1 MARKFARS
9 FIKNDI
15 IYMNFQFIYE
25 NSILLSLLKIVA
37 LEFAMHI
44 LTIFTYSLIFI
55 LVRHWKTCFLQ
66 PRLF

>member
-1 MARKFARS
+1 
-9 FIKNDI
+9 
-15 IYMNFQFIYE
+15 MNFQFIYE

-55 LVRHWKTCFLQ
+55 PGVIGKYAFYNPDFFETHLQ
-66 PRLF
+66 

>member
-1 MARKFARS
+1 
-9 FIKNDI
+9 
-15 IYMNFQFIYE
+15 MNFQFIYE

-55 LVRHWKTCFLQ
+55 PVRHWKICFLQ